1 MVIVH
6 LDRYCWFMSVLIVLI
21 VNEKN
26 LVRGRESAGN
36 RLVRLRGFR
45 APPRE
50 HACAPGVASIFV

>member
-26 LVRGRESAGN
+26 LDAR
-36 RLVRLRGFR
+36 
-45 APPRE
+45 P
-50 HACAPGVASIFV
+50 